1 MSAFTERH
9 RSPAYEA
16 LERKALKMKLR
27 EAIAWGVPDRESTG
41 CSAAEFVGL
50 LHKALKEI
58 ESLEAQ
64 LRAKS

>member
-1 MSAFTERH
+1 MSPFTQRH
-9 RSPAYEA
+9 YDPKTDFYCRAN
-16 LERKALKMKLR
+16 LKSEIR

-41 CSAAEFVGL
+41 LTASEFTTL

-64 LRAKS
+64 LSAKQ